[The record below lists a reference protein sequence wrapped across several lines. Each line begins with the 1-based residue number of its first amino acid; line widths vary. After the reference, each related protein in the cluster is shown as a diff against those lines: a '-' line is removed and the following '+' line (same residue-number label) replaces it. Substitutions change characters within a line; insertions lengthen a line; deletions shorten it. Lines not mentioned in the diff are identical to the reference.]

1 MPSHDRDKGNAT
13 ILAAVGVATLIVVL
27 AVGLQVAGAVIARH
41 RAESAADLA
50 SLAGAAKVLT
60 GQQSACGAAGSI
72 AAANGA
78 ALQDCELIGLDLR
91 VTVRVDA
98 VLGPIGGAAAGKAR
112 AGPLLP
118 NG

>member
-1 MPSHDRDKGNAT
+1 MPSHERDTGSAT

-50 SLAGAAKVLT
+50 ALAGAAKVLT
-60 GQQSACGAAGSI
+60 GQQSACSTAGSI

-78 ALQDCELIGLDLR
+78 MLQDCELIGLDLR
-91 VTVRVDA
+91 VMVRVDA
-98 VLGPIGGAAAGKAR
+98 ALGPIGGSAAGRAR
-112 AGPLLP
+112 AGPVLP
-118 NG
+118 

>member
-1 MPSHDRDKGNAT
+1 MPSHDRDSGSAT
-13 ILAAVGVATLIVVL
+13 ILAAVGVAILIVVL
-27 AVGLQVAGAVIARH
+27 AVGLQLAGAVIARH

-50 SLAGAAKVLT
+50 ALAGAAKVLT
-60 GQQSACGAAGSI
+60 GQQSACSAAASI

-98 VLGPIGGAAAGKAR
+98 VVGPIGGAAIGRAR
-112 AGPLLP
+112 AGPVVR
-118 NG
+118 